1 MFAHGIGI
9 GSFVY
14 LRRIIE
20 KLVFDKY
27 CELAETLAIPQE
39 EFEHQK
45 FDAKIDTLKEYL
57 PVVLVVNK
65 NVYGIVSKG
74 IYELSEDECLE
85 MFPYIR
91 AGIELILDDLLAER
105 ERKIKEKM
113 FEKFVAQK
121 PGELRE

>member
-1 MFAHGIGI
+1 M
-9 GSFVY
+9 
-14 LRRIIE
+14 
-20 KLVFDKY
+20 FDKY